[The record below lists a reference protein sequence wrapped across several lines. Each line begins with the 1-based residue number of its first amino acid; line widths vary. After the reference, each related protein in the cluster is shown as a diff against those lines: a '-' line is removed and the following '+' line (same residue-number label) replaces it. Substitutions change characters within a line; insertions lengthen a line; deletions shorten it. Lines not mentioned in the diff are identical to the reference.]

1 MTVSHGGGIDEIP
14 GPGHPEGN
22 QHTGGSPNR
31 HPNSS
36 ISACGRNSHKPESPV
51 SDEGSTN
58 VLYLG

>member
-1 MTVSHGGGIDEIP
+1 MP